1 MEKKTP
7 TVDIPKKPRFGIPH
21 IHLSVSDGLR
31 QFLIIFFSVFFSMTV
46 AVVAIYLL
54 SESAGGDEDPYA
66 ESYSER
72 GFFGDECNVT
82 SIALRDCLV
91 TYTTGEEGEA
101 ESQGCY
107 ALTSSESVA
116 TMIEEA
122 NKDSHIHAI
131 LLDVDSYGGSPVS
144 GEEMA
149 EAVKA
154 SEKPVVAW
162 VRSGAASAAYWAISP
177 ADVIVASKNSDIGS
191 IGVTASYLDNAQSN
205 EDSGYTY
212 NQLSTGVFKDL
223 GNPDKPLT
231 DDERA
236 LIKKQL
242 NIIFDNFIKEVALN
256 RNVPEATVREIA
268 DGSTMLGEEALEF
281 KLIDMIGGKK
291 EAYATLQE
299 LTKHEPVVCG
309 PY

>member
-1 MEKKTP
+1 MDEQSTV
-7 TVDIPKKPRFGIPH
+7 VDIPKKPRFGIPH
-21 IHLSVSDGLR
+21 IHITIGDGLR
-31 QFLIIFFSVFFSMTV
+31 QFLIIFFSVLFSMAV
-46 AVVAIYLL
+46 ALVAIYLI
-54 SESAGGDEDPYA
+54 SEAETNPEDPYA
-66 ESYSER
+66 EPYSE
-72 GFFGDECNVT
+72 GGLFGEGCNVMA
-82 SIALRDCLV
+82 IALRDCLT
-91 TYTTGEEGEA
+91 TYTTGVEGEA

-122 NKDSHIHAI
+122 NKDSHIDAI
-131 LLDVDSYGGSPVS
+131 LLDVDSYGGSPVA

-149 EAVKA
+149 RAVKA

-191 IGVTASYLDNAQSN
+191 IGVTASYLDNAQLN

-231 DDERA
+231 DDERT

-242 NIIFDNFIKEVALN
+242 NIILDNFIGDVSQN
-256 RNVPEATVREIA
+256 RNVPEATVRELA
-268 DGSTMLGEEALEF
+268 DGSTMLGEEALSF
-281 KLIDMIGGKK
+281 KLIDVIGGKK
-291 EAYATLQE
+291 EAYAKLQE
-299 LTKHEPVVCG
+299 LIHHEPVVCG

>member
-1 MEKKTP
+1 MEKTTP

-21 IHLSVSDGLR
+21 IHLTIGDGLR
-31 QFLIIFFSVFFSMTV
+31 QFLIIFFSVFFSITV
-46 AVVAIYLL
+46 ACVIIYML
-54 SESAGGDEDPYA
+54 SEAGSDE
-66 ESYSER
+66 ESSYGGSYGE
-72 GFFGDECNVT
+72 GGLFGEECNVT
-82 SIALRDCLV
+82 AITLRDCLV

-107 ALTSSESVA
+107 ALTSSESVVA
-116 TMIEEA
+116 MIEEA
-122 NKDSHIHAI
+122 NNDSHVHAI
-131 LLDVDSYGGSPVS
+131 LLDVDSYGGSPVA

-231 DDERA
+231 DEERA
-236 LIKKQL
+236 LVKKQL
-242 NIIFDNFIKEVALN
+242 NIILDNFIAEVAFN
-256 RNVPEATVREIA
+256 RSVSADVVREIA
-268 DGSTMLGEEALEF
+268 DGSTMLGEQALNF
-281 KLIDMIGGKK
+281 KLVDVIGGKK
-291 EAYATLQE
+291 EAHAHLRE
-299 LTKHEPVVCG
+299 LTGHEPVVCRA
-309 PY
+309 Y